1 MSISKLQGEVELNQ
15 AIESTG
21 YHPALVADALG
32 SALGHESCL
41 AYVVHQET
49 TFDSQ
54 EVRRHVTVLALTQT
68 RFVVAHADEH
78 DSVPTIR
85 VTATTEAVPLHQIK
99 SVVVS
104 RTISDAATSTVD
116 EVLLTIG
123 WGGVSRLEL
132 DPAGCDDPNCEADHG
147 YAGAVSSDDLQI
159 RVAAAAEGREAVV
172 RLLTFVDALSAA
184 TSR

>member
-1 MSISKLQGEVELNQ
+1 MSISRLQDEVELRQ
-15 AIESTG
+15 AIEATG
-21 YHPALVADALG
+21 YHPALVADAVA
-32 SALGHESCL
+32 SALGRESCH

-54 EVRRHVTVLALTQT
+54 EVRRHVTVLALTHT
-68 RFVVAHADEH
+68 RFIVAHADEQ
-78 DSVPTIR
+78 DGAPTTR
-85 VTATTEAVPLHQIK
+85 VTATTEAVPLNQIN

-104 RTISDAATSTVD
+104 RTISDASTSTVD
-116 EVLLTIG
+116 EVLLTLG
-123 WGGVSRLEL
+123 WGGVSRIEL

-159 RVAAAAEGREAVV
+159 RVAAAAEGRDAVM
-172 RLLTFVDALSAA
+172 RLLTFVDALSTA

>member
-1 MSISKLQGEVELNQ
+1 MTTSRLKHEEHLRQ
-15 AIESTG
+15 AIEATG
-21 YHPALVADALG
+21 YHPSLVADALA
-32 SALGHESCL
+32 SALGSESST

-54 EVRRHVTVLALTQT
+54 EVRRHVTVLALTAS

-78 DSVPTIR
+78 DSSPNTR
-85 VTATTEAVPLHQIK
+85 VTATTEAVPLRQIN

-104 RTISDAATSTVD
+104 RTISDPSTSNVD

-123 WGGVSRLEL
+123 WGGVSRIELE
-132 DPAGCDDPNCEADHG
+132 PADCEDPNCDADHG
-147 YAGAVSSDDLQI
+147 YTGAVSSDDLQI
-159 RVAAAAEGREAVV
+159 RVAAAAEGQEAVS
-172 RLLTFVDALSAA
+172 RLLAFVDALSTA